1 MVWWSCSAGCLGFLH
16 HMGMLPVHWNILG
29 VPIGLAFALLAPCY
43 IQVLELLTRIITP
56 PLLLYSFF
64 RVGATF

>member
-1 MVWWSCSAGCLGFLH
+1 
-16 HMGMLPVHWNILG
+16 MGMLPVHWNILG